1 MTLIIVFLGENC
13 TQIFLFAYLRFLSDI
28 YNLLHVQKRQTLS
41 PSTNHY
47 ITCQCQMW
55 GIGFSLD
62 VKYFV
67 PFKTYINFQW
77 LPQTTKHEIIIQII
91 DKLESKIKVI
101 NYFHATTNINEV
113 IISQGLSQHFKDG
126 RNAFIFCTEQ
136 ESKKLF

>member
-1 MTLIIVFLGENC
+1 
-13 TQIFLFAYLRFLSDI
+13 
-28 YNLLHVQKRQTLS
+28 
-41 PSTNHY
+41 
-47 ITCQCQMW
+47 MW

-101 NYFHATTNINEV
+101 NYFHATTNIIEPYNTQWE
-113 IISQGLSQHFKDG
+113 
-126 RNAFIFCTEQ
+126 IFTG
-136 ESKKLF
+136 SSPN